1 MALILVIDDDP
12 QFARLVKKVLE
23 PHGHQVLAANSALSG
38 LRMARDKA
46 VGLIL
51 LDINLPDLDGPM
63 VAAIL
68 HPSMKA
74 RSVPIVAVSAQD
86 DDATRHSILS
96 LGCSGFIAKPLD
108 TRQLPN
114 QIANFLQ

>member
-12 QFARLVKKVLE
+12 QLARLIGKVLE
-23 PHGHQVLAANSALSG
+23 PHGHQVLSANSALSG
-38 LRMARDKA
+38 LRMARDENVA
-46 VGLIL
+46 LVL

-68 HPSMKA
+68 HPRMQA
-74 RSVPIVAVSAQD
+74 RHVPIIAISAQD

-96 LGCSGFIAKPLD
+96 LGCSGFMAKPLD
-108 TRQLPN
+108 TRQLPD
-114 QIANFLQ
+114 QIASFLQ